1 MAIPAPANAV
11 GVGVNSA
18 PRKPSEEEIAAEEK
32 SILQSIKDGASA
44 VVGAVTGYGV
54 PIEYPELLEI
64 TDIQDGSLGLVDRI
78 IASQVHVIRDD
89 RGKAE
94 RLGEIFKDD
103 ARFGGIYEDKFGLPM
118 MMWNDIPYY
127 INKPGFSEQDLNT
140 TVYEVAKYIPAGRFV
155 SGAKGVISTAL
166 RGLGGYTAT
175 ETASQALEAAL
186 TPETTARKQRSIQD
200 VGEEIGL
207 ATGLSVAAD
216 VAGPPLVKGFTR
228 GVIDPV
234 KAGVRQAGQLGRA
247 GVEALE
253 TATQGLFPRMT
264 PEVLQKSKYPLTV
277 GQRTSPAPTGPSP
290 RMTEQLSRED
300 ELRMAA
306 QGRGT
311 DQIRGFD
318 QRQLDEV
325 TSDAMEMI
333 DEYGSGIP
341 GLQDDLGLT
350 PVRAAEEAQSTVAQR
365 AGQLKEESGAL
376 YEAVKAADEPP
387 VMTADGVRQTVDQ
400 MLDVY
405 PQIVGPSQLVNTP
418 ILKAEIDRLRKLR
431 RILQNP
437 RFKDQSLERLHDYQK
452 SLSQIKNQAAP
463 GSPEQLALIKMKE
476 TLDQAIFEGIE
487 SGIMRGSPEV
497 LEQLQNATGLYR
509 QYMGLVGKGGGR
521 NQAER
526 TANRLLEQL
535 SSRDYTPVQVANF
548 LFGHNRFNP
557 NQAVP
562 LMLDKL
568 QEALP
573 AEEYARVTQ
582 LIKDGILARA
592 FTNRQGS
599 VSRKAVVDNFNDV
612 FEKQKSIISKLF
624 SEDELARIRQ
634 FRDDVVPTVWAETRG
649 NPSGTSY
656 ALISAANRRGL
667 LSRIPV
673 YGSRLAEGVA
683 ETRQFAEGI
692 EATRQTLRSLRTPVF
707 SETSAGILRQNLVPE
722 ESEEGQF
729 KELSPADRARMEARL
744 NEIGQ
749 SESAMAL
756 PEFDPLPIMPSP
768 LGILPQTLSGI
779 APSLLP
785 NEDDREI
792 AMRQMGIAGLV

>member
-1 MAIPAPANAV
+1 MGVPAPSNAV
-11 GVGVNSA
+11 SVNVSNE
-18 PRKPSEEEIAAEEK
+18 PRRPSSEEVEAEEK
-32 SILQSIKDGASA
+32 SILQSIKDGATA
-44 VVGAVTGYGV
+44 VGQAITGYGV
-54 PIEYPELLEI
+54 PIEYPEILEI
-64 TDIQDGSLGLVDRI
+64 TDIQDGSLGLTDEI
-78 IASQVHVIRDD
+78 IASQVHLIRDD

-103 ARFGGIYEDKFGLPM
+103 ERFGGIFEDKFGLPM

-127 INKPGFSEQDLNT
+127 INKPGLSEQDLNT
-140 TVYEVAKYIPAGRFV
+140 TIAEVGKYIPAGRFV
-155 SGAKGVISTAL
+155 SGAKGVISTVL

-175 ETASQALEAAL
+175 ETASQAGEAAL
-186 TPETTARKQRSIQD
+186 TPETTARKQRSLQD

-228 GVIDPV
+228 GVIDPA

-247 GVEALE
+247 GVEAVE
-253 TATQGLFPRMT
+253 TATQTMFPRMT
-264 PEVLQKSKYPLTV
+264 PEVLQESKYPLTV

-318 QRQLDEV
+318 DRQLEEV

-341 GLQDDLGLT
+341 GLQDDLSLT
-350 PVRAAEEAQSTVAQR
+350 PVRAAEEAQGTVTAR
-365 AGQLKEESGAL
+365 AGELKEEAGAA
-376 YEAVKAADEPP
+376 YEAVKAADQPP
-387 VMTADGVRQTVDQ
+387 VMTADGVRQTVDE
-400 MLDVY
+400 LLNIY

-463 GSPEQLALIKMKE
+463 GSPEQLALIQMKE
-476 TLDQAIFEGIE
+476 ALDRAIFEGIE

-509 QYMGLVGKGGGR
+509 QYMGLTGRAGGK
-521 NQAER
+521 NAAER
-526 TANRLLEQL
+526 AANRMLEQL

-573 AEEYARVTQ
+573 ADEYARVTQ

-612 FEKQKSIISKLF
+612 FEKQKAIISKLF
-624 SEDELARIRQ
+624 SEDELARLRQ
-634 FRDDVVPTVWAETRG
+634 FREDVLPTVWAETRG

-667 LSRIPV
+667 LSRVPV
-673 YGSRLAEGVA
+673 YGSGLAEGIT
-683 ETRQFAEGI
+683 ETRQLAEGI
-692 EATRQTLRSLRTPVF
+692 EATRQTLRSLQTPVF

-729 KELSPADRARMEARL
+729 EELSPVDRSRIEQRM
-744 NEIGQ
+744 NDI
-749 SESAMAL
+749 SANDVSLAPM
-756 PEFDPLPIMPSP
+756 FDPLPMTPTGGGSPAMMSPTLIPS
-768 LGILPQTLSGI
+768 
-779 APSLLP
+779 
-785 NEDDREI
+785 EDDRQI
-792 AMRQMGIAGLV
+792 AMRQQGIAGLV

>member
-1 MAIPAPANAV
+1 MGVPAPSNAV
-11 GVGVNSA
+11 SVNVSNE
-18 PRKPSEEEIAAEEK
+18 PRRPSKEEVEAEEK
-32 SILQSIKDGASA
+32 SILQSIKDGATA
-44 VVGAVTGYGV
+44 VGQAITGYGV
-54 PIEYPELLEI
+54 PIEYPEILEI
-64 TDIQDGSLGLVDRI
+64 TDIQDGSLGLTDEI
-78 IASQVHVIRDD
+78 IASQVHLIRDD

-103 ARFGGIYEDKFGLPM
+103 ERFGGIFEDKFGLPM

-127 INKPGFSEQDLNT
+127 INKPGLSEQDLNT
-140 TVYEVAKYIPAGRFV
+140 TIAEVAKYIPAGRIINK
-155 SGAKGVISTAL
+155 AKGTISTAL
-166 RGLGGYTAT
+166 RGLGLYGAT
-175 ETASQALEAAL
+175 ETASQAVEAAL
-186 TPETTARKQRSIQD
+186 TPETTASKQRSIQD

-228 GVIDPV
+228 GVVDPV

-247 GVEALE
+247 GVEAVE
-253 TATQGLFPRMT
+253 TATQTVFPRMT
-264 PEVLQKSKYPLTV
+264 PEVLQESKYPLTV

-318 QRQLDEV
+318 DRQLNEV

-341 GLQDDLGLT
+341 GLQDDLSLA
-350 PVRAAEEAQSTVAQR
+350 PVRAAEEAQSTVATR
-365 AGQLKEESGAL
+365 AGALQEEAGAA
-376 YEAVKAADEPP
+376 YEAVKAADQPP
-387 VMTADGVRQTVDQ
+387 VMTADGVRQTVDE
-400 MLDVY
+400 LLNIY
-405 PQIVGPSQLVNTP
+405 PKIVGPSQLAITP
-418 ILKAEIDRLRKLR
+418 ILKAEVDRLRKLR

-437 RFKDQSLERLHDYQK
+437 KFKDVSLQRLHDYQK
-452 SLSQIKNQAAP
+452 SLNQIKNQAAP
-463 GSPEQLALIKMKE
+463 NSPEQVALIQMKE
-476 TLDQAIFEGIE
+476 ALDRAIYEGIE

-509 QYMGLVGKGGGR
+509 QYMGLTGRGGGA
-521 NQAER
+521 NQAQR

-535 SSRDYTPVQVANF
+535 SSRDYTPVQIANF

-573 AEEYARVTQ
+573 ADEYARVTQ

-612 FEKQKSIISKLF
+612 FEKQKAIINKLF
-624 SEDELARIRQ
+624 SEDELARLRQ
-634 FRDDVVPTVWAETRG
+634 FREDVLPTVWAETRG

-673 YGSRLAEGVA
+673 YGSDLAEGVT
-683 ETRQFAEGI
+683 ETRQFAEGV
-692 EATRQTLRSLRTPVF
+692 EATRQTLRSLQTPVF

-729 KELSPADRARMEARL
+729 RELSPVDRSRIEQRMDDIRETDFSFSPKF
-744 NEIGQ
+744 E
-749 SESAMAL
+749 
-756 PEFDPLPIMPSP
+756 PLPMMPTGGGSP
-768 LGILPQTLSGI
+768 AMMSPT
-779 APSLLP
+779 LLP
-785 NEDDREI
+785 SEEDRQI
-792 AMRQMGIAGLV
+792 AMRQQGIAGLV

>member
-1 MAIPAPANAV
+1 MPLPAPANAV

-64 TDIQDGSLGLVDRI
+64 TDIQDGSLGLTDEI
-78 IASQVHVIRDD
+78 IASQVHLIRDD

-127 INKPGFSEQDLNT
+127 INKPGLTEQDINT
-140 TVYEVAKYIPAGRFV
+140 TIGEVAKYIPAGRFV
-155 SGAKGVISTAL
+155 QGARGTLSTAL
-166 RGLGGYTAT
+166 RGLGAYTTTEAAT
-175 ETASQALEAAL
+175 QAGEAAL
-186 TPETTARKQRSIQD
+186 TPQTTAERGRSLSD
-200 VGEEIGL
+200 VTGEIGTSTMIGVGTDVL
-207 ATGLSVAAD
+207 A
-216 VAGPPLVKGFTR
+216 PPVLR
-228 GVIDPV
+228 GVGAGV
-234 KAGVRQAGQLGRA
+234 KAAARKTG
-247 GVEALE
+247 EAAE
-253 TATQGLFPRMT
+253 QVAEFVFPRMT
-264 PEVLQKSKYPLTV
+264 PEILQQSKYPLTV
-277 GQRTSPAPTGPSP
+277 GQRTAPAPTGPSP
-290 RMTEQLSRED
+290 RMTEQLSKEE
-300 ELRMAA
+300 ELRMAP
-306 QGRGT
+306 QGGGT
-311 DQIRGFD
+311 DVIRGFD
-318 QRQLDEV
+318 ERQLREITD
-325 TSDAMEMI
+325 DAMQMI
-333 DEYGSGIP
+333 DEYGSGVP

-350 PVRAAEEAQSTVAQR
+350 PVRAAEEAQSTVSQR
-365 AGQLKEESGAL
+365 AGQLKEEAGAA
-376 YEAVKAADEPP
+376 YEAVKAADEAP

-437 RFKDQSLERLHDYQK
+437 RFKDQSLDRLHDYQK

-509 QYMGLVGKGGGR
+509 QYMGLVGRGGGR

-667 LSRIPV
+667 LSRIPIK
-673 YGSRLAEGVA
+673 GEEIAEGIM
-683 ETRQFAEGI
+683 RGQKLAEGI
-692 EATRQTLRSLRTPVF
+692 EATRQTVRSLRTPVF
-707 SETSAGILRQNLVPE
+707 SQSVQGILRQNILTDE
-722 ESEEGQF
+722 GEEGQF
-729 KELSPADRARMEARL
+729 RELSPADRARMEARL

-756 PEFDPLPIMPSP
+756 PEFDPLPMTPMPQASP
-768 LGILPQTLSGI
+768 MNFSP
-779 APSLLP
+779 ALLP

>member
-1 MAIPAPANAV
+1 MSMPAPDNAV
-11 GVGVNSA
+11 SVNISNE
-18 PRKPSEEEIAAEEK
+18 PRRPSKEEVEAEEK
-32 SILQSIKDGASA
+32 SILQSIKDGATA
-44 VVGAVTGYGV
+44 VGQAITGYGV
-54 PIEYPELLEI
+54 PIEYPEILEI
-64 TDIQDGSLGLVDRI
+64 TDIQDGSLGLTDEI
-78 IASQVHVIRDD
+78 IASQVHLIRDD

-94 RLGEIFKDD
+94 RLGEIFKEDE
-103 ARFGGIYEDKFGLPM
+103 RFGGIFEDKFGLPM

-127 INKPGFSEQDLNT
+127 INKPGLTEQDLNT
-140 TVYEVAKYIPAGRFV
+140 TIYEVAKYIPAGRFV
-155 SGAKGVISTAL
+155 SGAKGAISTAL
-166 RGLGGYTAT
+166 RGLGAYGAT
-175 ETASQALEAAL
+175 ETVSQAGEAAL
-186 TPETTARKQRSIQD
+186 TPETTAGKQRSIQD
-200 VGEEIGL
+200 VGEEIVL

-216 VAGPPLVKGFTR
+216 VVGPPIVKGVTR

-247 GVEALE
+247 GVEAVE

-264 PEVLQKSKYPLTV
+264 PEVLQESKYPLTV
-277 GQRTSPAPTGPSP
+277 GQRTSPAPAGPSP

-318 QRQLDEV
+318 DRQLGEV

-341 GLQDDLGLT
+341 GLQDDLSLT
-350 PVRAAEEAQSTVAQR
+350 PVRAAEEAQGTVTAR
-365 AGQLKEESGAL
+365 AGELKEEAGAA
-376 YEAVKAADEPP
+376 YEAVKAADQPP
-387 VMTADGVRQTVDQ
+387 VMTADGVRQTVDE
-400 MLDVY
+400 LLNIY

-463 GSPEQLALIKMKE
+463 GSPEQVALIQMKE
-476 TLDQAIFEGIE
+476 ALDRAIFEGIE

-509 QYMGLVGKGGGR
+509 QYMGLTGRGGGQ
-521 NQAER
+521 NQAQR

-568 QEALP
+568 QETLP

-612 FEKQKSIISKLF
+612 FEKQKAIIKKLF
-624 SEDELARIRQ
+624 SEDEIARLRQ
-634 FRDDVVPTVWAETRG
+634 FREDVLPTVWAETRG

-673 YGSRLAEGVA
+673 YGSGLAEGVA

-692 EATRQTLRSLRTPVF
+692 EATRQTLRSLQTPVF

-729 KELSPADRARMEARL
+729 RELSPVDRSRIEQRM
-744 NEIGQ
+744 NDI
-749 SESAMAL
+749 SANDVSLAPM
-756 PEFDPLPIMPSP
+756 FDPLPMTPTGGGSPTMMSPTLIPS
-768 LGILPQTLSGI
+768 
-779 APSLLP
+779 
-785 NEDDREI
+785 EDDRQI
-792 AMRQMGIAGLV
+792 AMRRQGIAGLV

>member
-1 MAIPAPANAV
+1 MAIPAPPNAV
-11 GVGVNSA
+11 GIQIDVS
-18 PRKPSEEEIAAEEK
+18 PRKPQDDEIAAEEK
-32 SILQSIKDGASA
+32 SILQSIRDGA
-44 VVGAVTGYGV
+44 GAIGRAITGAGV

-64 TDIQDGSLGLVDRI
+64 TDIQDGSLGLADEI
-78 IASQVHVIRDD
+78 IASQVHLIRDD

-103 ARFGGIYEDKFGLPM
+103 ARFGGIYEDKFGLPI

-127 INKPGFSEQDLNT
+127 INKPGLSEQDMNT
-140 TVYEVAKYIPAGRFV
+140 FAGEIAKYAPAGRFLK
-155 SGAKGVISTAL
+155 GATGALSTAL
-166 RGLGGYTAT
+166 RGTAAYTAT
-175 ETASQALEAAL
+175 EAAAQAGEAAL
-186 TPETTARKQRSIQD
+186 TPQTTAEKKRSLTD
-200 VGEEIGL
+200 VGQEIGASTL
-207 ATGLSVAAD
+207 IGVGAD
-216 VAGPPLVKGFTR
+216 VLAPPALRAAGTG
-228 GVIDPV
+228 V
-234 KAGVRQAGQLGRA
+234 KAAARQAG
-247 GVEALE
+247 EAAE
-253 TATQGLFPRMT
+253 QVAEFVFPRMT
-264 PEVLQKSKYPLTV
+264 PEILQESKYPLTV
-277 GQRTSPAPTGPSP
+277 GQRTAPAPSGPSP
-290 RMTEQLSRED
+290 RMTEQLSKEE
-300 ELRMAA
+300 ELRMAP
-306 QGRGT
+306 QGAGT
-311 DQIRGFD
+311 DVVRGFD
-318 QRQLDEV
+318 ERQLREIEA
-325 TSDAMEMI
+325 DAMQMI
-333 DEYGSGIP
+333 DEFGSGVP
-341 GLQDDLGLT
+341 GLQDDLGLA

-376 YEAVKAADEPP
+376 YEAVKAADQTPVKAEFMGPPTPP
-387 VMTADGVRQTVDQ
+387 VSMTADGVRQTVDQ

-437 RFKDQSLERLHDYQK
+437 RFKDQSLDRLHDYQK

-476 TLDQAIFEGIE
+476 ALDQAIFEGIE

-509 QYMGLVGKGGGR
+509 QYMGLVGRGGAG
-521 NQAER
+521 NQAQR

-667 LSRIPV
+667 LSRIPLKGEEIAEGV
-673 YGSRLAEGVA
+673 MRGRQLAEGV
-683 ETRQFAEGI
+683 
-692 EATRQTLRSLRTPVF
+692 EATRQTIRSLRTPVF
-707 SETSAGILRQNLVPE
+707 SQSLQGVLRQNLLTDE
-722 ESEEGQF
+722 GEGGQF
-729 KELSPADRARMEARL
+729 TELSPVDKARMEARL

-749 SESAMAL
+749 SDSAMAL
-756 PEFDPLPIMPSP
+756 PEFDALPMTPMPQASP
-768 LGILPQTLSGI
+768 MNFSP
-779 APSLLP
+779 ALLP

-792 AMRQMGIAGLV
+792 AMRQQGIAGLV

>member
-1 MAIPAPANAV
+1 MGVPAPSNAV
-11 GVGVNSA
+11 SVNVSNE
-18 PRKPSEEEIAAEEK
+18 PRRPSSEEVEAEEK
-32 SILQSIKDGASA
+32 SILQSIKDGATA
-44 VVGAVTGYGV
+44 VGQAITGYGV
-54 PIEYPELLEI
+54 PIEYPEILEI
-64 TDIQDGSLGLVDRI
+64 TDIQDGSLGLTDEI
-78 IASQVHVIRDD
+78 IASQVHLIRDD

-103 ARFGGIYEDKFGLPM
+103 ERFGGIFEDKFGLPM

-127 INKPGFSEQDLNT
+127 INKPGLSEQDLNT
-140 TVYEVAKYIPAGRFV
+140 TIAEVGKYIPAGRFV
-155 SGAKGVISTAL
+155 SGAKGVISTVL

-175 ETASQALEAAL
+175 ETASQAGEAAL
-186 TPETTARKQRSIQD
+186 TPETTASKQRSIQD

-216 VAGPPLVKGFTR
+216 VAGPPLVRGFTR
-228 GVIDPV
+228 GVIDPA

-247 GVEALE
+247 GVEAVE
-253 TATQGLFPRMT
+253 TATQTMFPRMT
-264 PEVLQKSKYPLTV
+264 PEVLQESKYPLTV
-277 GQRTSPAPTGPSP
+277 GQRTSPAPAGPSP

-300 ELRMAA
+300 ELRIAA

-318 QRQLDEV
+318 QRQLEEV

-341 GLQDDLGLT
+341 GLQDDLSLT
-350 PVRAAEEAQSTVAQR
+350 PVRAAEEAQSTVTAR
-365 AGQLKEESGAL
+365 AGELKEEAGAA
-376 YEAVKAADEPP
+376 YEAVKAADQPP
-387 VMTADGVRQTVDQ
+387 VMTADGVRQTVDE
-400 MLDVY
+400 LLNIY

-418 ILKAEIDRLRKLR
+418 ILKAEVDRLRKLR

-463 GSPEQLALIKMKE
+463 NSPEQLALIQMKE
-476 TLDQAIFEGIE
+476 ALDNAIFEGIE

-509 QYMGLVGKGGGR
+509 QYMGLTGR
-521 NQAER
+521 GSGANQAQR

-568 QEALP
+568 EEILP

-612 FEKQKSIISKLF
+612 FEKQKAIISKLF
-624 SEDELARIRQ
+624 SEDELARLRQ
-634 FRDDVVPTVWAETRG
+634 FREDVLPTVWAETRG

-673 YGSRLAEGVA
+673 YGSGLAEGIT
-683 ETRQFAEGI
+683 ETRQLAEGI
-692 EATRQTLRSLRTPVF
+692 EATRQTLRSLQTPIF

-722 ESEEGQF
+722 ESDEGQF
-729 KELSPADRARMEARL
+729 TELSPVDRSRIEQRM
-744 NEIGQ
+744 NDI
-749 SESAMAL
+749 SANDVSLAPM
-756 PEFDPLPIMPSP
+756 FDPLPMMPTGGGSP
-768 LGILPQTLSGI
+768 AMMSPTLV
-779 APSLLP
+779 PS
-785 NEDDREI
+785 EDDRQI
-792 AMRQMGIAGLV
+792 AMRQQGIAGLV

>member
-1 MAIPAPANAV
+1 MPIPAPANAV
-11 GVGVNSA
+11 GVGVDSA

-64 TDIQDGSLGLVDRI
+64 TDIQDGSLGLTDEI
-78 IASQVHVIRDD
+78 IASQVHLIRDD

-127 INKPGFSEQDLNT
+127 INKPGLTEQDINT
-140 TVYEVAKYIPAGRFV
+140 TIGEVAKYIPAGRFV
-155 SGAKGVISTAL
+155 QGARGTLSTAL
-166 RGLGGYTAT
+166 RGLGAYTAT
-175 ETASQALEAAL
+175 EAATQAGEAAL
-186 TPETTARKQRSIQD
+186 TPQTTAERGRSLSD
-200 VGEEIGL
+200 VTGEIGTSTMIGVGTDVL
-207 ATGLSVAAD
+207 A
-216 VAGPPLVKGFTR
+216 PPLLR
-228 GVIDPV
+228 GVGAGV
-234 KAGVRQAGQLGRA
+234 KAAARKTG
-247 GVEALE
+247 EAAE
-253 TATQGLFPRMT
+253 QVAEFVFPRMT
-264 PEVLQKSKYPLTV
+264 PEILQQSKYPLTV
-277 GQRTSPAPTGPSP
+277 GQRTAPAPTGPTP
-290 RMTEQLSRED
+290 RMTEQLSKEE
-300 ELRMAA
+300 ELRMAP
-306 QGRGT
+306 QGGGT
-311 DQIRGFD
+311 DVIRGFD
-318 QRQLDEV
+318 ERQLREITD
-325 TSDAMEMI
+325 DAMQMI
-333 DEYGSGIP
+333 DEYGSGVP

-350 PVRAAEEAQSTVAQR
+350 PVRAAEEAQSTVSQR
-365 AGQLKEESGAL
+365 AGQLKEEAGAA
-376 YEAVKAADEPP
+376 YEAVKAADEAP

-437 RFKDQSLERLHDYQK
+437 RFKDQSLDRLHDYQK

-667 LSRIPV
+667 LSRIPIK
-673 YGSRLAEGVA
+673 GEEIAEGVM
-683 ETRQFAEGI
+683 RGQKLAEGI
-692 EATRQTLRSLRTPVF
+692 EATRQTIRSLRTPVF
-707 SETSAGILRQNLVPE
+707 SQSVQGVLRQNILTDE
-722 ESEEGQF
+722 GEEGQF
-729 KELSPADRARMEARL
+729 RELSPADRARMEARL

-749 SESAMAL
+749 SDSAMAL

-768 LGILPQTLSGI
+768 LGILPQTLSGM

-792 AMRQMGIAGLV
+792 AMRQQGIAGLV

>member
-1 MAIPAPANAV
+1 MSMPAPDNAV
-11 GVGVNSA
+11 SVNISNE
-18 PRKPSEEEIAAEEK
+18 PRRPSKEEVEAEEK
-32 SILQSIKDGASA
+32 SILQSIKDGATA
-44 VVGAVTGYGV
+44 VGQAITGYGV
-54 PIEYPELLEI
+54 PIEYPEILEI
-64 TDIQDGSLGLVDRI
+64 TDIQDGSLGLTDEI
-78 IASQVHVIRDD
+78 IASQVHLIRDD

-94 RLGEIFKDD
+94 RLGEIFKEDE
-103 ARFGGIYEDKFGLPM
+103 RFGGIFEDKFGLPM

-127 INKPGFSEQDLNT
+127 INKPGLTEQDLNT
-140 TVYEVAKYIPAGRFV
+140 TIYEVAKYIPAGRFV
-155 SGAKGVISTAL
+155 SGAKGAISTAL
-166 RGLGGYTAT
+166 RGLGAYGAT
-175 ETASQALEAAL
+175 ETVSQAGEAAL
-186 TPETTARKQRSIQD
+186 TPETTAGKQRSIQD
-200 VGEEIGL
+200 VGEEIVL

-216 VAGPPLVKGFTR
+216 VVGPPIVKGVTR

-247 GVEALE
+247 GVEAVE

-264 PEVLQKSKYPLTV
+264 PEVLQESKYPLTV
-277 GQRTSPAPTGPSP
+277 GQRTSPAPAGPSP

-318 QRQLDEV
+318 DRQLGEV

-341 GLQDDLGLT
+341 GLQDDLSLT
-350 PVRAAEEAQSTVAQR
+350 PVRAAEEAQGTVTAR
-365 AGQLKEESGAL
+365 AGELKEEAGAA
-376 YEAVKAADEPP
+376 YEAVKAADQPP
-387 VMTADGVRQTVDQ
+387 VMTADGVRQTVDE
-400 MLDVY
+400 LLNIY
-405 PQIVGPSQLVNTP
+405 PQIVGPSQLINTP

-463 GSPEQLALIKMKE
+463 GSPEQVALIKMKE
-476 TLDQAIFEGIE
+476 ALDNAIFEGIE

-509 QYMGLVGKGGGR
+509 QYMGLTGRGGGQ
-521 NQAER
+521 NQAQR

-568 QEALP
+568 QETLP

-612 FEKQKSIISKLF
+612 FEKQKAIIKKLF
-624 SEDELARIRQ
+624 SEDEIARLRQ
-634 FRDDVVPTVWAETRG
+634 FREDVLPTVWAETRG

-673 YGSRLAEGVA
+673 YGSGLAEGVA

-692 EATRQTLRSLRTPVF
+692 EATRQTLRSLQTPVF

-729 KELSPADRARMEARL
+729 RELSPVDRSRIEQRM
-744 NEIGQ
+744 NDI
-749 SESAMAL
+749 SANDVSLA
-756 PEFDPLPIMPSP
+756 PTFEPLPMMPIGGGSP
-768 LGILPQTLSGI
+768 AMMSPTLI
-779 APSLLP
+779 PS
-785 NEDDREI
+785 EDDRQI
-792 AMRQMGIAGLV
+792 AMRQQGIAGLV

>member
-1 MAIPAPANAV
+1 MSMPAPDNAV
-11 GVGVNSA
+11 SVNISNE
-18 PRKPSEEEIAAEEK
+18 PRRPSKEEVEAEEK
-32 SILQSIKDGASA
+32 SILQSIKDGATA
-44 VVGAVTGYGV
+44 VGQAITGYGV
-54 PIEYPELLEI
+54 PIEYPEILEI
-64 TDIQDGSLGLVDRI
+64 TDIQDGSLGLTDEI
-78 IASQVHVIRDD
+78 IASQVHLIRDD

-94 RLGEIFKDD
+94 RLGEIFKEDE
-103 ARFGGIYEDKFGLPM
+103 RFGGIFEDKFGLPM

-127 INKPGFSEQDLNT
+127 INKPGLTEQDLNT
-140 TVYEVAKYIPAGRFV
+140 TIYEVAKYIPAGRFV
-155 SGAKGVISTAL
+155 SGAKGAISTAL
-166 RGLGGYTAT
+166 RGLGAYGAT
-175 ETASQALEAAL
+175 ETVSQAGEAAL
-186 TPETTARKQRSIQD
+186 TPETTAGKQRSIQD
-200 VGEEIGL
+200 VGEEIVL

-216 VAGPPLVKGFTR
+216 VVGPPIVKGVTR

-247 GVEALE
+247 GVEAVE

-264 PEVLQKSKYPLTV
+264 PEVLQESKYPLTV
-277 GQRTSPAPTGPSP
+277 GQRTSPAPAGPSP

-318 QRQLDEV
+318 DRQLGEV

-341 GLQDDLGLT
+341 GLQDDLSLT
-350 PVRAAEEAQSTVAQR
+350 PVRAAEEAQGTVTAR
-365 AGQLKEESGAL
+365 AGELKEEAGAA
-376 YEAVKAADEPP
+376 YEAVKAADQPP
-387 VMTADGVRQTVDQ
+387 VMTADGVRQTVDE
-400 MLDVY
+400 LLNIY

-463 GSPEQLALIKMKE
+463 GSPEQVALIQMKE
-476 TLDQAIFEGIE
+476 ALDRAIFEGIE

-509 QYMGLVGKGGGR
+509 QYMGLTGRGGGQ
-521 NQAER
+521 NQAQR

-568 QEALP
+568 QETLP

-612 FEKQKSIISKLF
+612 FEKQKAIIKKLF
-624 SEDELARIRQ
+624 SEDEIARLRQ
-634 FRDDVVPTVWAETRG
+634 FREDVLPTVWAETRG

-673 YGSRLAEGVA
+673 YGSGLAEGVA

-692 EATRQTLRSLRTPVF
+692 EATRQTLRSLQTPVF

-729 KELSPADRARMEARL
+729 RELSPVDRSRIEQRM
-744 NEIGQ
+744 NDI
-749 SESAMAL
+749 SANDVSLA
-756 PEFDPLPIMPSP
+756 PTFEPLPMMPIGGGSP
-768 LGILPQTLSGI
+768 AMMSPTLI
-779 APSLLP
+779 PS
-785 NEDDREI
+785 EDDRQI
-792 AMRQMGIAGLV
+792 AMRQQGIAGLV

>member
-1 MAIPAPANAV
+1 MAIPAPPNAV
-11 GVGVNSA
+11 GIQIDVS
-18 PRKPSEEEIAAEEK
+18 PRKPQDDEIAAEEK
-32 SILQSIKDGASA
+32 SILQSIRDGA
-44 VVGAVTGYGV
+44 GAIGRAITGAGV

-64 TDIQDGSLGLVDRI
+64 TDIQDGSLGLADEI
-78 IASQVHVIRDD
+78 IASQVHLIRDD

-127 INKPGFSEQDLNT
+127 INKPGLSEQDMNT
-140 TVYEVAKYIPAGRFV
+140 FAGEIAKYAPAGRFLK
-155 SGAKGVISTAL
+155 GATGALSTAL
-166 RGLGGYTAT
+166 RGTAAYTAT
-175 ETASQALEAAL
+175 EAAAQAGEAAL
-186 TPETTARKQRSIQD
+186 TPQTTAEKKRSLTD
-200 VGEEIGL
+200 VGQEIGTSTL
-207 ATGLSVAAD
+207 IGVGAD
-216 VAGPPLVKGFTR
+216 VLAPPALRAAGTG
-228 GVIDPV
+228 V
-234 KAGVRQAGQLGRA
+234 KAAARQAG
-247 GVEALE
+247 EAAE
-253 TATQGLFPRMT
+253 QVAEFVFPRMT
-264 PEVLQKSKYPLTV
+264 PEILQESKYPLTV
-277 GQRTSPAPTGPSP
+277 GQRTAPAPSGPSP
-290 RMTEQLSRED
+290 RMTEQLSKEE
-300 ELRMAA
+300 ELRMAP
-306 QGRGT
+306 QGAGT
-311 DQIRGFD
+311 DVVRGFD
-318 QRQLDEV
+318 ERQLREIEA
-325 TSDAMEMI
+325 DAMQMI
-333 DEYGSGIP
+333 DEFGSGVP
-341 GLQDDLGLT
+341 GLQDDLGLA

-365 AGQLKEESGAL
+365 AAQLKEESGAL

-431 RILQNP
+431 KLLQNP
-437 RFKDQSLERLHDYQK
+437 RFGDQSLDRLHDYQK

-476 TLDQAIFEGIE
+476 ALDQAIFEGIE

-509 QYMGLVGKGGGR
+509 QYMGLVGRGGAG
-521 NQAER
+521 NQAQR

-667 LSRIPV
+667 LSRIPIKGDEIAEGV
-673 YGSRLAEGVA
+673 MRGRQLAEGV
-683 ETRQFAEGI
+683 
-692 EATRQTLRSLRTPVF
+692 EATRQTIRSLQTPVF
-707 SETSAGILRQNLVPE
+707 SQSLQGILRQNLLTDE
-722 ESEEGQF
+722 GEDGQF
-729 KELSPADRARMEARL
+729 TELSPADKARMEARL

-749 SESAMAL
+749 SDSAMAL
-756 PEFDPLPIMPSP
+756 PEFDALPILPSP
-768 LGILPQTLSGI
+768 LGILPQTMSGM
-779 APSLLP
+779 ASTLLP

-792 AMRQMGIAGLV
+792 AMRQQGIAGLV

>member
-1 MAIPAPANAV
+1 MSMPAPDNAV
-11 GVGVNSA
+11 AVNVSNE
-18 PRKPSEEEIAAEEK
+18 PRRPSKEEVEAEEK
-32 SILQSIKDGASA
+32 SILQSIKDGATA
-44 VVGAVTGYGV
+44 VGQAITGYGV
-54 PIEYPELLEI
+54 PIEYPEILEI
-64 TDIQDGSLGLVDRI
+64 TDIQDGSLGLTDEI
-78 IASQVHVIRDD
+78 IASQVHLIRDD

-94 RLGEIFKDD
+94 RLGKIFKDD
-103 ARFGGIYEDKFGLPM
+103 ERFGGIFEDKFGLPM

-127 INKPGFSEQDLNT
+127 INKPGLTEQDLNT
-140 TVYEVAKYIPAGRFV
+140 TIAEVGKYIPAGRFV
-155 SGAKGVISTAL
+155 SGAKGVISTVL

-175 ETASQALEAAL
+175 ETGFQALEAGL

-228 GVIDPV
+228 GVVDPV

-247 GVEALE
+247 GVEAVE
-253 TATQGLFPRMT
+253 TATQTVFPRMT
-264 PEVLQKSKYPLTV
+264 PEVLQESKYPLTV
-277 GQRTSPAPTGPSP
+277 GQRTSPAPAGPSP

-300 ELRMAA
+300 ELRIAA

-318 QRQLDEV
+318 QRQLEEV

-341 GLQDDLGLT
+341 GLQDDLSLT
-350 PVRAAEEAQSTVAQR
+350 PVRAAEEAQSTVTAR
-365 AGQLKEESGAL
+365 AGELKEEAGAA
-376 YEAVKAADEPP
+376 YEAVKAADQPP
-387 VMTADGVRQTVDQ
+387 VMTADGVRQTVDE
-400 MLDVY
+400 LLNIY

-418 ILKAEIDRLRKLR
+418 ILKAEVDRLRKLR

-452 SLSQIKNQAAP
+452 SLSQITRQAAQ
-463 GSPEQLALIKMKE
+463 GSPEQVALIQMKE
-476 TLDQAIFEGIE
+476 ALDRAIFEGIE

-509 QYMGLVGKGGGR
+509 QYMGLTGR
-521 NQAER
+521 GSGANQAQR

-535 SSRDYTPVQVANF
+535 SSRDYTPVQIANF

-573 AEEYARVTQ
+573 ADEYARVTQ

-612 FEKQKSIISKLF
+612 FEKQKAIISKLF
-624 SEDELARIRQ
+624 SEDELARLRQ
-634 FRDDVVPTVWAETRG
+634 FREDVLPTVWAEIKG

-667 LSRIPV
+667 LSRVPV
-673 YGSRLAEGVA
+673 YGSGLAEGIT
-683 ETRQFAEGI
+683 ETRQLAEGI
-692 EATRQTLRSLRTPVF
+692 EATRQTLRSLQTPVF

-729 KELSPADRARMEARL
+729 KELSPVDRSRIEQRM
-744 NEIGQ
+744 NDI
-749 SESAMAL
+749 SANDVSLA
-756 PEFDPLPIMPSP
+756 PVFDPLPMMPTGGGSP
-768 LGILPQTLSGI
+768 AMMSPTLI
-779 APSLLP
+779 PS
-785 NEDDREI
+785 EDDRQI
-792 AMRQMGIAGLV
+792 AMRQQGIAGLV

>member
-1 MAIPAPANAV
+1 MGVPAPSNAV
-11 GVGVNSA
+11 SVNVSNE
-18 PRKPSEEEIAAEEK
+18 PRRPSKEEVEAEEK
-32 SILQSIKDGASA
+32 SILQSIKDGATA
-44 VVGAVTGYGV
+44 VGQAITGYGV
-54 PIEYPELLEI
+54 PIEYPEILEI
-64 TDIQDGSLGLVDRI
+64 TDIQDGSLGLTDEI
-78 IASQVHVIRDD
+78 IASQVHLIRDD

-94 RLGEIFKDD
+94 RLGKIFKDD
-103 ARFGGIYEDKFGLPM
+103 ERFGGIFEDKFGLPM

-127 INKPGFSEQDLNT
+127 INKPGLSEQDLNT
-140 TVYEVAKYIPAGRFV
+140 TIAEVAKYIPAGRIINK
-155 SGAKGVISTAL
+155 AKGTISTAL
-166 RGLGGYTAT
+166 RGLGLYGAT
-175 ETASQALEAAL
+175 ETASQAVEAAL
-186 TPETTARKQRSIQD
+186 TPETTASKQRSIQD

-228 GVIDPV
+228 GVVDPV

-247 GVEALE
+247 GVEAVE
-253 TATQGLFPRMT
+253 TATQTVFPRMT
-264 PEVLQKSKYPLTV
+264 PEVLQESKYPLTV

-318 QRQLDEV
+318 DRQLNEV

-341 GLQDDLGLT
+341 GLQDDLSLA
-350 PVRAAEEAQSTVAQR
+350 PVRAAEEAQSTVATR
-365 AGQLKEESGAL
+365 AGALQEEAGAA
-376 YEAVKAADEPP
+376 YEAVKAADQPP
-387 VMTADGVRQTVDQ
+387 VMTADGVRQTVDE
-400 MLDVY
+400 LLNIY
-405 PQIVGPSQLVNTP
+405 PKIVGPSQLAITP
-418 ILKAEIDRLRKLR
+418 ILKAEVDRLRKLR

-437 RFKDQSLERLHDYQK
+437 KFKDVSLQRLHDYQK
-452 SLSQIKNQAAP
+452 SLNQIKNQAAP
-463 GSPEQLALIKMKE
+463 NSPEQVALIQMKE
-476 TLDQAIFEGIE
+476 ALDRAIYEGIE

-509 QYMGLVGKGGGR
+509 QYMGLTGRGGGA
-521 NQAER
+521 NQAQR

-535 SSRDYTPVQVANF
+535 SSRDYTPVQIANF

-573 AEEYARVTQ
+573 ADEYARVTQ

-612 FEKQKSIISKLF
+612 FEKQKAIINKLF
-624 SEDELARIRQ
+624 SEDELARLRQ
-634 FRDDVVPTVWAETRG
+634 FREDVLPTVWAETRG

-673 YGSRLAEGVA
+673 YGSDLAEGVT
-683 ETRQFAEGI
+683 ETRQFAEGV
-692 EATRQTLRSLRTPVF
+692 EATRQTLRSLQTPVF

-729 KELSPADRARMEARL
+729 RELSPVDRSRIEQRMDDIRETDFSFSPKF
-744 NEIGQ
+744 E
-749 SESAMAL
+749 
-756 PEFDPLPIMPSP
+756 PLPMMPTGGGSP
-768 LGILPQTLSGI
+768 AMMSPT
-779 APSLLP
+779 LLP
-785 NEDDREI
+785 SEEDRQI
-792 AMRQMGIAGLV
+792 AMRQQGIAGLV